1 LLRASEGLNEAR
13 NKDDYEPNLELLEAL
28 IRDALLVSVGA
39 DEERI
44 VNVDVLP
51 QLKQLA
57 SGVNG
62 TRAVEWIAKIEEVRE
77 QLFVNINRKSAT
89 DGLFFTMA
97 DAS

>member
-1 LLRASEGLNEAR
+1 
-13 NKDDYEPNLELLEAL
+13 
-28 IRDALLVSVGA
+28 
-39 DEERI
+39 
-44 VNVDVLP
+44 
-51 QLKQLA
+51 LKQLA